1 MGGFLGVERNI
12 GLSVVMGNAVDVN
25 DTFFLGE
32 KAGENVGTAA
42 ADEAF
47 DFEERFLA
55 GDGQA
60 GSTLWHRCA
69 WPLTLALSPQC
80 GERERRQSTARSA

>member
-12 GLSVVMGNAVDVN
+12 GLSVEMGNAVDVN

-60 GSTLWHRCA
+60 ASGEGLFESRLCHLGGIEFDGDGLWSN
-69 WPLTLALSPQC
+69 L
-80 GERERRQSTARSA
+80 